1 MGADARAGFRVAE
14 VRELRGRARAGEAR
28 ALLER
33 AARQV
38 QPLMRRR
45 GWACPSLVEFEPR
58 SANLLGLNVGGGGGR
73 TRQIKVRVRRAPGPS
88 DEFFPYE
95 DVLGTLLHE
104 LVHNVR
110 GPHDAK
116 FYALLDEITTECEK
130 DMAAG
135 VSGTGRGFDA
145 PSAGRIGG
153 RGPVPAHNPDRAGL
167 REAMARA
174 AEQRFRNLGLMSA
187 GGQRLGGDSAAAAG
201 LTPAQAAARAAERR
215 MKDDLWCPGAG
226 IAGPDGQVVDLD
238 EEEAPGEAAP
248 QQPELRPTAA
258 ASGAAGPA
266 GPGPSGRGGRAPA
279 VELIELSSSG
289 DEGEGA
295 RPRPPPG
302 KRRRRAPPEPPESG
316 GAPWACRE
324 CTLLNPGAATH
335 CAACGAWAFTRG
347 PPVGAGTLHFST

>member
-1 MGADARAGFRVAE
+1 MGADARAGFRVEE
-14 VRELRGRARAGEAR
+14 VRALRGRARAGEAR

-33 AARQV
+33 AAQQV

-73 TRQIKVRVRRAPGPS
+73 TRQIKVRVRRPPGPS

-145 PSAGRIGG
+145 PPAGRIGG
-153 RGPVPAHNPDRAGL
+153 RGPVPAHSPDRARL

-174 AEQRFRNLGLMSA
+174 AEQRCRNCGLMLA
-187 GGQRLGGDSAAAAG
+187 GGQRLGGNRAAAAG
-201 LTPAQAAARAAERR
+201 LTPAQAASRAAERR
-215 MKDDLWCPGAG
+215 QKDDVWCPGAG

-248 QQPELRPTAA
+248 QQMEQRPAGA

-266 GPGPSGRGGRAPA
+266 GPGPSGGGGGTAK
-279 VELIELSSSG
+279 VEVIELSSSG
-289 DEGEGA
+289 DEEEGA

-302 KRRRRAPPEPPESG
+302 KRQRREPPENG
-316 GAPWACRE
+316 GAQWACRE
-324 CTLLNPGAATH
+324 CTLLNPRAATH